1 MKKLV
6 IIALLGLTAL
16 LSGCT
21 YTETPSERNRR
32 IIGITNMNARGIIE
46 DWDTIWLYDRNSY
59 ATQWHPWIGI

>member
-6 IIALLGLTAL
+6 IIALLG
-16 LSGCT
+16 
-21 YTETPSERNRR
+21 SERNRR